1 MKKKILSILLVL
13 CISLVPTLLVACEGD
28 EEQGG
33 GGGGT
38 TGIGSLPAADVEVT
52 VEHVP
57 SVMYDTSD
65 YQATDAS
72 IKTDTLLVSYDI
84 DETLTLYLDKATNVT
99 VSDGETY
106 TANGKRYNEY
116 TVTATGA
123 GDYNVYFVTADEELA
138 ASYTYT
144 VSEAYPARTRFPAMT
159 GLGQSNN
166 SSTGIANAHDP
177 SIIEVTEDGQSV
189 YYTFGTDNYSQYG
202 YAIRRSTD
210 LINWSYVGV
219 AIPGFNESGAAPSD
233 SNPITES
240 NELYDI
246 YEIVSSDA
254 NWAANTADPR
264 DENNWTLWAPNVVE
278 AYGGGYWLYGCWT
291 VNFGQ
296 GHSIIFQCY
305 SESITGP
312 YELVYTENNNP
323 AIILYSYDG
332 WEAGA
337 NALDPFIYYDT
348 DGKMYMAYG
357 SFSNFGIYAVELD
370 PQTGLRKDGL
380 EGDDLLS
387 GSTVS
392 AAQRYGTQLVSNA
405 TEGPTISYHED
416 VALYSGDPT
425 AYDKSNV
432 TYEDRY
438 YLMTSSG
445 SLSDEIG
452 QEGYNMRSYSST
464 TATGTYAAK
473 NGGSRGSR
481 VSGSFSWLTPE
492 DIAAAGDDITL
503 AYRGGVTYSWAVPG
517 HNDMFTT
524 SDGRNILVFHTR
536 TFFDNTGECNSH
548 FLTVTSYAFNSR
560 GEIVMNPNRYA
571 GERVRKVT
579 AAEITGLGSNG
590 NYVFNYVSSNN
601 YEGSFNGGYAS
612 TGLNLTSD
620 GKVTYNGSEVGT
632 WTLYGDNWVYVNITG
647 SIPAASGGQTLSGE
661 FYGAAFP
668 AYFEAEYR
676 SGISISLISEDGLD
690 CLYLNQ
696 TFGAYEE

>member
-13 CISLVPTLLVACEGD
+13 CISLVPTLLVACDEG
-28 EEQGG
+28 ETGG
-33 GGGGT
+33 EGT
-38 TGIGSLPAADVEVT
+38 DIGSLPAADVGVT

-84 DETLTLYLDKATNVT
+84 DETLTLYLDKETNVT

-123 GDYNVYFVTADEELA
+123 GDYNLYFVTADEELA

-144 VSEAYPARTRFPAMT
+144 VSEAYPARTMFPTMIGIGSA
-159 GLGQSNN
+159 NN
-166 SSTGIANAHDP
+166 GSTGIANAHDP
-177 SIIEVTEDGQSV
+177 SIIEVTENGQSV
-189 YYTFGTDNYSQYG
+189 YYTFGTDNYSQFG

-254 NWAANTADPR
+254 NWAANTASSEDK
-264 DENNWTLWAPNVVE
+264 NWWMLWAPNVVE

-332 WEAGA
+332 WTNGA

-348 DGKMYMAYG
+348 DGKMYLAYG
-357 SFSNFGIYAVELD
+357 SFSSFGIYEIELD
-370 PQTGLRKDGL
+370 PETGLRKTTDPYYDVDWAGLRDG
-380 EGDDLLS
+380 
-387 GSTVS
+387 TVTGAQYTS
-392 AAQRYGTQLVSNA
+392 AAMYGTQLVSNA

-425 AYDKSNV
+425 AYDESNV

-438 YLMTSSG
+438 YLMTSSNFLDDDG
-445 SLSDEIG
+445 V
-452 QEGYNMRSYSST
+452 GYNMRSYYSA
-464 TATGTYAAK
+464 TATGTYTASAGE
-473 NGGSRGSR
+473 GGSSGSR
-481 VSGSFSWLTPE
+481 VSGSFSWRME
-492 DIAAAGDDITL
+492 GDRARGDINYD
-503 AYRGGVTYSWAVPG
+503 WAVPG
-517 HNDMFTT
+517 HNDMYTT
-524 SDGRNILVFHTR
+524 SDGRDILVFHTR
-536 TFFDNTGECNSH
+536 TEFDNTGNCNTH

-590 NYVFNYVSSNN
+590 NYVFNYVSSSD
-601 YEGSFNGGYAS
+601 YEDSFNGGYAV

-632 WTLYGDNWVYVNITG
+632 WTLYGDNWVYVNITTAISDGEGG
-647 SIPAASGGQTLSGE
+647 SLSGA

>member
-13 CISLVPTLLVACEGD
+13 CISLVPTLLVACDEG
-28 EEQGG
+28 ETGG
-33 GGGGT
+33 EGEGT
-38 TGIGSLPAADVEVT
+38 DIGSLPAADAGVT

-57 SVMYDTSD
+57 SISYDTSD
-65 YQATDAS
+65 NPVTDAS

-84 DETLTLYLDKATNVT
+84 DETLTLYLDKETNVT

-123 GDYNVYFVTADEELA
+123 GDYNLYFVTADEELA

-177 SIIEVTEDGQSV
+177 AIIEVTEDGQSV

-254 NWAANTADPR
+254 NWAANTADPD

-425 AYDKSNV
+425 AYDESNV

-445 SLSDEIG
+445 SLSDDIG

-464 TATGTYAAK
+464 TATGTYTAPA
-473 NGGSRGSR
+473 GTGGSR
-481 VSGSFSWLTPE
+481 VSGSFSWRTAE
-492 DIAAAGDDITL
+492 DVAGDGFRGDID
-503 AYRGGVTYSWAVPG
+503 YDWAVPG
-517 HNDMFTT
+517 HNDMYTT
-524 SDGRNILVFHTR
+524 SDGRDILVFHTR
-536 TFFDNTGECNSH
+536 TKFDNTGNCNTH

-571 GERVRKVT
+571 GERVRKVM
-579 AAEITGLGSNG
+579 AAEITGLGSDG
-590 NYVFNYVSSNN
+590 NYVFNYVSSSD
-601 YEGSFNGGYAS
+601 YEDSFNGGYAV

-632 WTLYGDNWVYVNITG
+632 WTLYGDNWVYVNITTAISDGAGG
-647 SIPAASGGQTLSGE
+647 SLSGA

>member
-13 CISLVPTLLVACEGD
+13 CISLVPTLLVACEGG

-38 TGIGSLPAADVEVT
+38 TDIGSLPAADAGVT

-57 SVMYDTSD
+57 SISYDTSENPV
-65 YQATDAS
+65 TDAS

-84 DETLTLYLDKATNVT
+84 DETLTLYLDKETNVT

-106 TANGKRYNEY
+106 TANGKRYNKY

-123 GDYNVYFVTADEELA
+123 GDYNLYFVTADEELA

-189 YYTFGTDNYSQYG
+189 YYTFGTDNYSQFG

-254 NWAANTADPR
+254 NWAANTADSL

-278 AYGGGYWLYGCWT
+278 AAGGGYWLYGCWT

-332 WEAGA
+332 WTNGA

-425 AYDKSNV
+425 AYDESNV

-445 SLSDEIG
+445 SLSDDIG

-571 GERVRKVT
+571 GERVRKVM

-590 NYVFNYVSSNN
+590 NYVFNYVSSSD

-632 WTLYGDNWVYVNITG
+632 WTLYGENWVYVNITTAISDGEGG
-647 SIPAASGGQTLSGE
+647 SLSGA

>member
-38 TGIGSLPAADVEVT
+38 TDIGSLPAADVEVT

-138 ASYTYT
+138 ASYTFT
-144 VSEAYPARTRFPAMT
+144 VSEAYPSDSTTFSSRA
-159 GLGQSNN
+159 GIGQYNN
-166 SSTGIANAHDP
+166 GSTGIANAHDP

-219 AIPGFNESGAAPSD
+219 AIEGFNENGSAPSD

-240 NELYDI
+240 NELYEI
-246 YEIVSSDA
+246 YQLM
-254 NWAANTADPR
+254 TALPDWKEKGP
-264 DENNWTLWAPNVVE
+264 NWTLWAPTVVE
-278 AYGGGYWLYGCWT
+278 AAGGGYWLYASWT
-291 VNFGQ
+291 AGFGSPQ
-296 GHSIIFQCY
+296 SIIFLCY

-312 YELVYTENNNP
+312 YELVHTDNNDP
-323 AIILYSYDG
+323 AVIVYSHDG
-332 WEAGA
+332 GGSYP
-337 NALDPFIYYDT
+337 NAIDPFVYYDT
-348 DGKMYMAYG
+348 DGSMYLAYG
-357 SFSNFGIYAVELD
+357 SFSGGIYCVELD
-370 PQTGLRKDGL
+370 PETGLREDGMTVEQLSSTADKD
-380 EGDDLLS
+380 
-387 GSTVS
+387 
-392 AAQRYGTQLVSNA
+392 ARYGTRLSPNGS

-416 VALYSGDPT
+416 VALYTGDPT
-425 AYDKSNV
+425 EYDESNV

-438 YLMTSSG
+438 YLMTSSNALDDDG
-445 SLSDEIG
+445 V
-452 QEGYNMRSYSST
+452 GYNMRSYYSA
-464 TATGTYAAK
+464 TATGTYTASAGE
-473 NGGSRGSR
+473 GGSSGSR
-481 VSGSFSWLTPE
+481 VSGSFSWRMV
-492 DIAAAGDDITL
+492 GDDF
-503 AYRGGVTYSWAVPG
+503 RGDIDYEWAVPG
-517 HNDMFTT
+517 HNDMYTT

-536 TFFDNTGECNSH
+536 TKFDNTGGCNTH

-590 NYVFNYVSSNN
+590 KYVFNYVSSSD
-601 YEGSFNGGYAS
+601 YEDSFNGGYAV

-632 WTLYGDNWVYVNITG
+632 WTLYGDNWVYVNITTAISDGAGG
-647 SIPAASGGQTLSGE
+647 SLSGA

-676 SGISISLISEDGLD
+676 SGISISLISENGLN

>member
-38 TGIGSLPAADVEVT
+38 TDIGSLPAADVEVT

-123 GDYNVYFVTADEELA
+123 GDYNLYFVTADEELA
-138 ASYTYT
+138 ASYTFT
-144 VSEAYPARTRFPAMT
+144 VSEAYPARIMFQPMNGIGSA
-159 GLGQSNN
+159 NN
-166 SSTGIANAHDP
+166 GSTGIANAHDP

-219 AIPGFNESGAAPSD
+219 AIEGFNENGSAPSD
-233 SNPITES
+233 SNMPSEN

-246 YEIVSSDA
+246 YQIISADS
-254 NWAANTADPR
+254 NWGNKGKGDNKG
-264 DENNWTLWAPNVVE
+264 NNWTLWAPNVVE

-291 VNFGQ
+291 ADFGQ
-296 GHSIIFQCY
+296 GHSIIFLCY
-305 SESITGP
+305 SENVTGP
-312 YELVYTENNNP
+312 YELVYTENDNP
-323 AIILYSYDG
+323 AVILYSYDG

-337 NALDPFIYYDT
+337 NALDPFIYYDE
-348 DGKMYMAYG
+348 DGRMYMAYG

-380 EGDDLLS
+380 EGDDLLLN
-387 GSTVS
+387 STVP
-392 AAQRYGTQLVSNA
+392 AAQRYGTQLVSNG
-405 TEGPTISYHED
+405 TEGPTVSYHED
-416 VALYSGDPT
+416 VALYTGDPT
-425 AYDKSNV
+425 AFDASKV
-432 TYEDRY
+432 AYEDRY
-438 YLMTSSG
+438 YLMTSTG
-445 SLSDEIG
+445 SLSDIG
-452 QEGYNMRSYSST
+452 EGYNMRSYYSA
-464 TATGTYAAK
+464 TATGAYTASAGE
-473 NGGSRGSR
+473 GGSNGSR
-481 VSGSFSWLTPE
+481 VSGSFSWRME
-492 DIAAAGDDITL
+492 GDR
-503 AYRGGVTYSWAVPG
+503 ARGDVTYDWAVPG

-536 TFFDNTGECNSH
+536 TEFDNTGECNSH

-579 AAEITGLGSNG
+579 AAEITGLGSDG
-590 NYVFNYVSSNN
+590 NYVFNYVSSSD
-601 YEGSFNGGYAS
+601 YEDSFNGGYAV

-632 WTLYGDNWVYVNITG
+632 WTLYGDNWVYVNITTAISDG
-647 SIPAASGGQTLSGE
+647 ASGSLSGK
-661 FYGAAFP
+661 FYGVAFP